1 MSLEIDVNP
10 ERPAMP
16 SATVKIALDLPSY
29 IAAPGGPSDSLDV
42 LFDYRCS
49 LPVVL
54 GQRVIVPF
62 GRTRSVGLVVGFE
75 QDSNVD
81 PAKLRDVEEVL
92 DDIAPLDPNWFEL
105 VRFAAQYYQRSIGEV
120 ALPALPA
127 LLRRAAG
134 YRRNKAGKLKSRSM
148 DLLLTRIAEQQTRSD
163 EQLAHAPLLNPEQH
177 SAAQAL
183 RAALGTRS
191 YAPFLL
197 HGITGSGKTEVYLDA
212 LDVVLKLG
220 RQALVLVPEI
230 NLAPPLELLLKQRF
244 GARRVAAMH
253 SGMSDA
259 ERAANW
265 LLVHT
270 RQASILI
277 GTRMAVLASIPDLA
291 LIVVDEEHDASFKQ
305 QEGLRYSARDLA
317 VLRAAQMHIPIVL
330 GSATPSLESW
340 HAALRG
346 RYRLVRLAARATRH
360 EALPT
365 LECVSTLRVTLEHGF
380 APSVKAAIARRLE
393 ANEQV
398 LVFVNRRGYAPV
410 VHCAACGWM
419 SDCPQCSAHAVFH
432 KSDGQLH
439 CHHCGWHTRVPRQCP
454 QCGNA
459 DLAPMGRGTQRV
471 EETLAAWFPAA
482 RIARLD
488 RDATTKKGEAQ
499 ALLASFHAGETD
511 ILVGTQMLAKGHDF
525 KNLTLVCVL
534 GADAALYS
542 ADFRAPERL
551 FSNLAQ
557 VAGRAGRG
565 DKPGTVLVQSDFVDH
580 PLFAALKAHDFA
592 GFANKLLAER
602 EDAGLPPYTYQ
613 AMLRAE
619 SGSLKGSLE
628 FLAQARDILTLLA
641 GSDAVTIYD
650 AVPMTLMKKAN
661 AERAQLLIEA
671 AQRPALL
678 RILPALMHALRALK
692 WRGSWHIEVDPL
704 EL

>member
-1 MSLEIDVNP
+1 MSLENHVTQDNQAKP
-10 ERPAMP
+10 LE
-16 SATVKIALDLPSY
+16 TVKVALDLPSY

-42 LFDYRCS
+42 LFDYRS
-49 LPVVL
+49 SKPVAV

-62 GRTRSVGLVVGFE
+62 GRTRSVGLVVGFDP
-75 QDSNVD
+75 DSSVD
-81 PAKLRDVEEVL
+81 PAKLRDIEEVL
-92 DDIAPLDPNWFEL
+92 DDIAPLDQRWFEL

-120 ALPALPA
+120 ALPSLPT

-134 YRRNKAGKLKSRSM
+134 YRRNKAGQLKSRSM
-148 DLLLTRIAEQQTRSD
+148 DLLMTRLAERETLSE
-163 EQLAHAPLLNPEQH
+163 EQLAHAPVLNSEQQL
-177 SAAQAL
+177 AADVL
-183 RAALGTRS
+183 RSALGAAA

-197 HGITGSGKTEVYLDA
+197 YGVTGSGKTEVYLDA
-212 LDVVLKLG
+212 VQQALSAG

-244 GARRVAAMH
+244 GERRVASMH
-253 SGMSDA
+253 SGMTDA

-265 LLVHT
+265 LAVHL
-270 RQASILI
+270 RQASILV

-317 VLRAAQMHIPIVL
+317 VLRAAQMRIPVVL

-340 HAALRG
+340 HAAERG
-346 RYRLVRLAARATRH
+346 RYRLLSLSARATRH

-393 ANEQV
+393 AKEQV

-410 VHCAACGWM
+410 VHCAACGWI

-454 QCGNA
+454 QCGNS

-471 EETLAAWFPAA
+471 EETLAGWFPQA

-488 RDATTKKGEAQ
+488 RDATTRKGEAQ

-580 PLFAALKAHDFA
+580 PLFAALKLHDFK
-592 GFANKLLAER
+592 GFAARLLAER

-628 FLAQARDILTLLA
+628 FLGQARELLTALA
-641 GSDAVTIYD
+641 GSNAVTIYD

-678 RILPALMHALRALK
+678 RVLPALMHELRALK

>member
-1 MSLEIDVNP
+1 MIQDNP
-10 ERPAMP
+10 AN
-16 SATVKIALDLPSY
+16 SATTAPTVKVALDLPSY
-29 IAAPGGPSDSLDV
+29 IAPAGGASDSLDV

-49 LPVVL
+49 KPVQV

-62 GRTRSVGLVVGFE
+62 GRTRSVGLVVGFDAE
-75 QDSNVD
+75 SSID
-81 PAKLRDVEEVL
+81 PARLRDVEEVL
-92 DDIAPLDPNWFEL
+92 DDIAALDQSWFEL

-134 YRRNKAGKLKSRSM
+134 YKRNKAGQLKSRSM
-148 DLLLTRIAEQQTRSD
+148 DLLLKRLAEQSDASDQPLAQAPPLNAEQQ
-163 EQLAHAPLLNPEQH
+163 Q
-177 SAAQAL
+177 AAAAL
-183 RAALGTRS
+183 RAALGS
-191 YAPFLL
+191 QAFAPFLL

-212 LDVVLKLG
+212 LQAALSAG

-230 NLAPPLELLLKQRF
+230 NLAPALELLLKQRF
-244 GARRVAAMH
+244 GERRVAAMH
-253 SGMSDA
+253 SGMTDA

-265 LLVHT
+265 LAVHGGQAAILV
-270 RQASILI
+270 
-277 GTRMAVLASIPDLA
+277 GTRMAVLASIPQLA

-317 VLRAAQMHIPIVL
+317 VLRAAQLRIPIVL

-346 RYRLVRLAARATRH
+346 RYRMLRLSARATRH
-360 EALPT
+360 EALPA

-393 ANEQV
+393 AKEQV

-410 VHCAACGWM
+410 VHCAACGWI

-439 CHHCGWHTRVPRQCP
+439 CHHCGWHTRVPRHCP

-471 EETLAAWFPAA
+471 EETLAEWFPEA

-488 RDATTKKGEAQ
+488 RDATTRKGEAQ
-499 ALLASFHAGETD
+499 ALLASFHCGEID

-534 GADAALYS
+534 GADSALYS

-551 FSNLAQ
+551 FANLAQ

-565 DKPGTVLVQSDFVDH
+565 EKPGTVLVQSDFVDH
-580 PLFAALKAHDFA
+580 PLFAALKQHDFA
-592 GFANKLLAER
+592 GFAGKLLLER
-602 EDAGLPPYTYQ
+602 EDASLPPYTYQ

-619 SGSLKGSLE
+619 SNSLKASLE
-628 FLAQARDILTLLA
+628 FLGQARGILTELS

-671 AQRPALL
+671 LQRPALL

-704 EL
+704 DL